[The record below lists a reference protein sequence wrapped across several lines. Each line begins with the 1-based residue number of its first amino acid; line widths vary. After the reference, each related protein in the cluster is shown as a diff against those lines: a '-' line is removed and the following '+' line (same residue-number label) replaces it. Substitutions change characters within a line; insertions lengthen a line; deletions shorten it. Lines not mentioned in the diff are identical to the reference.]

1 MLASYWVIAR
11 LILRKNNLLE
21 TERDSMN
28 VEFDTYQGRR
38 VIIDDG
44 CPVEGGVYTSFLF
57 GSGAIALGNGSPV
70 GFVPTETDRD
80 KRKGSGVDY
89 LINRRVQI
97 LHPRGVKFTATT
109 RANIETVSRAEMSTA
124 TNWELVYEPKQIRMV
139 AFKHKIV

>member
-1 MLASYWVIAR
+1 M
-11 LILRKNNLLE
+11 
-21 TERDSMN
+21 
-28 VEFDTYQGRR
+28 
-38 VIIDDG
+38 
-44 CPVEGGVYTSFLF
+44 
-57 GSGAIALGNGSPV
+57 
-70 GFVPTETDRD
+70 
-80 KRKGSGVDY
+80 DY